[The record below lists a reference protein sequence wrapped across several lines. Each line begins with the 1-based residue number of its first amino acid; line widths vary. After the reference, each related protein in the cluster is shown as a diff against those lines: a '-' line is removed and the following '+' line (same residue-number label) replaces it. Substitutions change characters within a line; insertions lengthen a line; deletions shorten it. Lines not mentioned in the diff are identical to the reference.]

1 MPLRAV
7 AGSAERDTTTRG
19 WGYSDGVSVPNN
31 GDFVGQLTRLGLT
44 SYEAKAYLTLM
55 RRDSF
60 TAAQVARQS
69 GLPRQRIYD
78 VLGSLVQKGLAVA
91 RPGTVV
97 KYAATAPEMAVEQ
110 LLDAH
115 REGLT
120 LMERDARQMIE
131 NLKPAFEAGK
141 EHTDP
146 LEYIE
151 VLRDTRAINE
161 RFAELQAAVKD
172 EILVFTKP
180 PYATPPQENVEGLE
194 VIQTHEARSIY
205 EYSVFD
211 QPAVMRG
218 VQRFVEAGEQA
229 RFVPSLPLKLVIID
243 ETIVM
248 FGMEDPV
255 AGSSDLTIVVVEHR
269 SLAKVL
275 KTAFNAIWDTGLTF
289 DQAYELLASR
299 AAKTA

>member
-1 MPLRAV
+1 VETVDL
-7 AGSAERDTTTRG
+7 
-19 WGYSDGVSVPNN
+19 VP
-31 GDFVGQLTRLGLT
+31 QLTRLGLT
-44 SYEAKAYLTLM
+44 SYEAKAYLTLI

-97 KYAATAPEMAVEQ
+97 KYAATPPDLAIELLLASHREQ
-110 LLDAH
+110 LA
-115 REGLT
+115 R
-120 LMERDARQMIE
+120 MERDAQAMVTD
-131 NLKPAFEAGK
+131 LKPAFAAGQ

-151 VLRDTRAINE
+151 VLRDRRAINE
-161 RFAELQAAVKD
+161 RFAELQGAVKR

-180 PYATPPQENVEGLE
+180 PYATPPQSNVEGLK
-194 VIQTHEARSIY
+194 VSQKHEARSMY
-205 EYSVFD
+205 EFAVFD
-211 QPAVMRG
+211 EPAVMRG
-218 VQRFVEAGEQA
+218 VKRFVDSGEQA

-255 AGSSDLTIVVVEHR
+255 AGSADLTIVVVEHK
-269 SLAKVL
+269 SLARVL
-275 KTAFNAIWDTGLTF
+275 KTAFDAIWSTGLTF
-289 DQAYELLASR
+289 AQAYELGVKRREPAR
-299 AAKTA
+299 KT

>member
-1 MPLRAV
+1 VDSNDL
-7 AGSAERDTTTRG
+7 
-19 WGYSDGVSVPNN
+19 VS
-31 GDFVGQLTRLGLT
+31 QLTRLGLT
-44 SYEAKAYLTLM
+44 SYEAKAYLTLI

-78 VLGSLVQKGLAVA
+78 VLGSLVQKGLAAA

-97 KYAATAPEMAVEQ
+97 KYAATPPEFAID
-110 LLDAH
+110 LLLAAH
-115 REGLT
+115 REQLAR
-120 LMERDARQMIE
+120 MERDAQLMVTD
-131 NLKPAFEAGK
+131 LKPAFEAGQ

-151 VLRDTRAINE
+151 VLRDRRAINE
-161 RFAELQAAVKD
+161 RFAELQANVKR

-180 PYATPPQENVEGLE
+180 PYATPPQENIEGLE
-194 VIQTHEARSIY
+194 VIETHEARSLY
-205 EYSVFD
+205 EFSVFD
-211 QPAVMRG
+211 DPAVMRG
-218 VQRFVEAGEQA
+218 VQRFVQAGEDA

-255 AGSSDLTIVVVEHR
+255 AGSAELTIVVVEHQ
-269 SLAKVL
+269 SLARVL
-275 KTAFNAIWDTGLTF
+275 KTAFDAIWATGLPF
-289 DQAYELLASR
+289 DQAYDLLIRSKEP
-299 AAKTA
+299 AKTA

>member
-1 MPLRAV
+1 V
-7 AGSAERDTTTRG
+7 D
-19 WGYSDGVSVPNN
+19 N
-31 GDFVGQLTRLGLT
+31 GDFVAQLTRLGLT
-44 SYEAKAYLTLM
+44 SYEAKAYLTLI

-78 VLGSLVQKGLAVA
+78 VLGSMVQKGLAVA
-91 RPGTVV
+91 RPGNVV
-97 KYAATAPEMAVEQ
+97 KYAATPPDVAINQ
-110 LLDAH
+110 LLAVQ
-115 REGLT
+115 REDLSST
-120 LMERDARQMIE
+120 EKAARSMVAE
-131 NLKPAFEAGK
+131 LEPAFKAGQR
-141 EHTDP
+141 ETDP

-151 VLRDTRAINE
+151 VLRDKRAINE
-161 RFAELQAAVKD
+161 RFAELQNAVKK

-194 VIQTHEARSIY
+194 VSQSHDARSLY
-205 EYSVFD
+205 EFSIFD
-211 QPAVMRG
+211 DPAVARG

-255 AGSSDLTIVVVEHR
+255 AGSADLTIVTVEHQ

-275 KTAFNAIWDTGLTF
+275 KTAFNAIWETGLTF
-289 DQAYELLASR
+289 EEAQKAAGVKELEKSA
-299 AAKTA
+299 

>member
-1 MPLRAV
+1 MVVIVPSVDSNDL
-7 AGSAERDTTTRG
+7 
-19 WGYSDGVSVPNN
+19 VS
-31 GDFVGQLTRLGLT
+31 QLTRLGLT
-44 SYEAKAYLTLM
+44 SYEAKAYLTLI

-78 VLGSLVQKGLAVA
+78 VLGSLVQKGLAAA

-97 KYAATAPEMAVEQ
+97 KYAATPPELAIELLLASHREQ
-110 LLDAH
+110 LS
-115 REGLT
+115 R
-120 LMERDARQMIE
+120 MERDAALMVSD
-131 NLKPAFEAGK
+131 LKPAFAAGQ

-151 VLRDTRAINE
+151 VLRDRRAINE
-161 RFAELQAAVKD
+161 RFAELQTQVKR

-194 VIQTHEARSIY
+194 VTRTHDARSLY
-205 EYSVFD
+205 EFSVFD
-211 QPAVMRG
+211 DPAVMRG
-218 VQRFVEAGEQA
+218 VQRFVDSGEDA
-229 RFVPSLPLKLVIID
+229 RFVASLPLKLVIID

-255 AGSSDLTIVVVEHR
+255 AGSAELTIVVVEHQ

-275 KTAFNAIWDTGLTF
+275 KTAFDAIWASGLSF
-289 DQAYELLASR
+289 DQAYDLLIKSKE
-299 AAKTA
+299 AATTA

>member
-1 MPLRAV
+1 MMRRMENGELV
-7 AGSAERDTTTRG
+7 A
-19 WGYSDGVSVPNN
+19 
-31 GDFVGQLTRLGLT
+31 QLTRLGLT
-44 SYEAKAYLTLM
+44 SYEAKAYLTLI

-97 KYAATAPEMAVEQ
+97 KYAATAPEVAID
-110 LLDAH
+110 LLLTSH
-115 REGLT
+115 RDELSR
-120 LMERDARQMIE
+120 MERDARGMVQD
-131 NLKPAFEAGK
+131 LKPAFEAGQA
-141 EHTDP
+141 HTDP

-151 VLRDTRAINE
+151 VLRDRRAINE
-161 RFAELQAAVKD
+161 RFAELQRAVKK

-194 VIQTHEARSIY
+194 VIQTHEARSLY
-205 EYSVFD
+205 EFSVFD
-211 QPAVMRG
+211 EPAVRRG
-218 VQRFVEAGEQA
+218 VQRFVEAGEDA
-229 RFVPSLPLKLVIID
+229 RFVPELPLKLVIID

-255 AGSSDLTIVVVEHR
+255 AGSADLTIVVVEHP
-269 SLAKVL
+269 SLAKTL
-275 KTAFNAIWDTGLTF
+275 KLSFDAVWSSGLTY
-289 DQAYELLASR
+289 DQAEERLVERLAQP
-299 AAKTA
+299 A

>member
-1 MPLRAV
+1 VLIVENGELV
-7 AGSAERDTTTRG
+7 A
-19 WGYSDGVSVPNN
+19 
-31 GDFVGQLTRLGLT
+31 QLTRLGLT
-44 SYEAKAYLTLM
+44 SYEAKAYLTLI

-97 KYAATAPEMAVEQ
+97 KYAATAPELAID
-110 LLDAH
+110 LLLTAH
-115 REGLT
+115 RDELAR
-120 LMERDARQMIE
+120 MERDARGMVKD
-131 NLKPAFEAGK
+131 LKPAFEAGQA
-141 EHTDP
+141 HTDP

-151 VLRDTRAINE
+151 VLRDRRAINE
-161 RFAELQAAVKD
+161 RFAELQGNVKK

-194 VIQTHEARSIY
+194 VIETHEARSLY
-205 EYSVFD
+205 EFSVFD
-211 QPAVMRG
+211 EPAVMRG

-229 RFVPSLPLKLVIID
+229 RFVPELPLKLVIID

-255 AGSSDLTIVVVEHR
+255 AGSADLTIVVVEHQ

-275 KTAFNAIWDTGLTF
+275 KTAFDAIWQTGLTF
-289 DQAYELLASR
+289 DQAHDLLIARR
-299 AAKTA
+299 AATA

>member
-1 MPLRAV
+1 M
-7 AGSAERDTTTRG
+7 DTNDLVT
-19 WGYSDGVSVPNN
+19 
-31 GDFVGQLTRLGLT
+31 QLTRLGLT
-44 SYEAKAYLTLM
+44 SYEAKAYLTLI

-78 VLGSLVQKGLAVA
+78 VLGSLVQKGLAAA
-91 RPGTVV
+91 RPGNVV
-97 KYAATAPEMAVEQ
+97 KYAATPPELAIELLLASHREQ
-110 LLDAH
+110 LA
-115 REGLT
+115 R
-120 LMERDARQMIE
+120 MERDAQLMVTD
-131 NLKPAFEAGK
+131 LKPAFAAGQ

-151 VLRDTRAINE
+151 VLRDKRAINE
-161 RFAELQAAVKD
+161 RFAELQAAVKR

-180 PYATPPQENVEGLE
+180 PYATPPQENVEGLA
-194 VIQTHEARSIY
+194 VIQTHDARSLY
-205 EYSVFD
+205 EFSVFD
-211 QPAVMRG
+211 DAAVASG

-255 AGSSDLTIVVVEHR
+255 AGSAELTIVVVEHQ

-275 KTAFNAIWDTGLTF
+275 KTAFNAIWDSGLSF
-289 DQAYELLASR
+289 DQANELLTAR
-299 AAKTA
+299 KEAAKTA

>member
-1 MPLRAV
+1 V
-7 AGSAERDTTTRG
+7 DTNDLVT
-19 WGYSDGVSVPNN
+19 
-31 GDFVGQLTRLGLT
+31 QLTRLGLT
-44 SYEAKAYLTLM
+44 SYEAKAYLTLI

-78 VLGSLVQKGLAVA
+78 VLGSLVQKGLAAA
-91 RPGTVV
+91 RPGNVV
-97 KYAATAPEMAVEQ
+97 KYAATPPELAIELLLASHREQ
-110 LLDAH
+110 LA
-115 REGLT
+115 R
-120 LMERDARQMIE
+120 MERDAQLMVTD
-131 NLKPAFEAGK
+131 LKPAFAAGQ

-151 VLRDTRAINE
+151 VLRDKRAINE
-161 RFAELQAAVKD
+161 RFAELQAAVKR

-180 PYATPPQENVEGLE
+180 PYATPPQENVEGLA
-194 VIQTHEARSIY
+194 VIQTHDARSLY
-205 EYSVFD
+205 EFSVFD
-211 QPAVMRG
+211 DAAVARG

-255 AGSSDLTIVVVEHR
+255 AGSAELTIVVVEHQ

-275 KTAFNAIWDTGLTF
+275 KTAFNAIWDSGLSF
-289 DQAYELLASR
+289 DQANELLTAR
-299 AAKTA
+299 KEAAKTA

>member
-1 MPLRAV
+1 MENADL
-7 AGSAERDTTTRG
+7 
-19 WGYSDGVSVPNN
+19 VS
-31 GDFVGQLTRLGLT
+31 QLTRLGLT
-44 SYEAKAYLTLM
+44 SYEAKAYLTLI

-78 VLGSLVQKGLAVA
+78 VLGSLVQKGLAAA

-97 KYAATAPEMAVEQ
+97 KYAATPPDLAID
-110 LLDAH
+110 LLLAAH
-115 REGLT
+115 RDSLAR
-120 LMERDARQMIE
+120 MERDAQQMVTD
-131 NLKPAFEAGK
+131 LKPAFDEGQ

-151 VLRDTRAINE
+151 VLRDRRAINE
-161 RFAELQAAVKD
+161 RFAEVQANVKK

-180 PYATPPQENVEGLE
+180 PYATPPQENVEGLA
-194 VIQTHEARSIY
+194 VIQTHDARSLY
-205 EYSVFD
+205 EFSVFD
-211 QPAVMRG
+211 DPAVRRG

-229 RFVPSLPLKLVIID
+229 RFVPLLPLKLVIVD

-255 AGSSDLTIVVVEHR
+255 AGSADLTIVVVEHQ

-275 KTAFNAIWDTGLTF
+275 KIAFDAVWETGLTF
-289 DQAYELLASR
+289 DQADELITR
-299 AAKTA
+299 QREPAATA

>member
-1 MPLRAV
+1 MDNQELV
-7 AGSAERDTTTRG
+7 A
-19 WGYSDGVSVPNN
+19 
-31 GDFVGQLTRLGLT
+31 QLAKLGLT
-44 SYEAKAYLTLM
+44 SYEAKAYLTLI

-78 VLGSLVQKGLAVA
+78 VLGSLVQKGLAAA

-97 KYAATAPEMAVEQ
+97 KYAATPPELAIEQ
-110 LLDAH
+110 LLAAH
-115 REGLT
+115 REELSR
-120 LMERDARQMIE
+120 MERNARLMVE
-131 NLKPAFEAGK
+131 DLTPAFAAGQ

-151 VLRDTRAINE
+151 VLRDRRAINE
-161 RFAELQAAVKD
+161 RFAELQAGVKK

-194 VIQTHEARSIY
+194 VTQSHEARSLY
-205 EYSVFD
+205 EYSIFD
-211 QPAVMRG
+211 DPAVMRG

-255 AGSSDLTIVVVEHR
+255 AGSSDLTIVVVEHQ
-269 SLAKVL
+269 SLAQVL
-275 KTAFNAIWDTGLTF
+275 KTAFDAIWQNGQTF
-289 DQAYELLASR
+289 EQAYDLLVTR
-299 AAKTA
+299 AAQPA